1 MRRRSLHQLRS
12 RLLSHKIRIV
22 KSQDWQV
29 PGSCQ
34 VAGQPCMI
42 RSRSTTSAIEVAR
55 CWASLHERLEMKAK
69 NALKALMALAL

>member
-1 MRRRSLHQLRS
+1 
-12 RLLSHKIRIV
+12 
-22 KSQDWQV
+22 
-29 PGSCQ
+29 
-34 VAGQPCMI
+34 MI